1 MSTHCQCRRKRRA
14 MSQMN
19 VVPYIDVM
27 LVLLVIFM
35 VTAPMM
41 NAVVEVDI
49 PDAQAEVLSTDNQ
62 HEPLTIS
69 VDKAGH
75 FYLDTGVEVDAAA
88 ITRYVSTQLDSKA
101 ERPVFVRADGTAEYR
116 HLVGAMVAAQQAGAK
131 KISLVVDSA
140 PPQTNPKRDR
150 RD

>member
-1 MSTHCQCRRKRRA
+1 MSCAPCRRKRRA

-41 NAVVEVDI
+41 QTGVEVDA
-49 PDAQAEVLSTDNQ
+49 PDAQAAALQSDNQ
-62 HEPLTIS
+62 QEPLTIS

-75 FYLDTGVEVDAAA
+75 FFLDDGSEVEADG
-88 ITRYVSTQLDSKA
+88 ITQYVAGQLDPKG
-101 ERPVFVRADGTAEYR
+101 ERPVRIRAESSVEYR
-116 HLVGAMVAAQQAGAK
+116 YLMNAMVAAQQAGAK
-131 KISLVVDSA
+131 KIGLMADPTA
-140 PPQTNPKRDR
+140 PDKP
-150 RD
+150 

>member
-1 MSTHCQCRRKRRA
+1 

-41 NAVVEVDI
+41 QTGVEVDA
-49 PDAQAEVLSTDNQ
+49 PDAQAAALQSDNQ
-62 HEPLTIS
+62 QEPLTIS

-75 FYLDTGVEVDAAA
+75 FFLDDGSEVEADG
-88 ITRYVSTQLDSKA
+88 ITQYVAGQLDPKG
-101 ERPVFVRADGTAEYR
+101 ERPVRIRAESSVEYR
-116 HLVGAMVAAQQAGAK
+116 YLMNAMVAAQQAGAK
-131 KISLVVDSA
+131 KIGLMADPTA
-140 PPQTNPKRDR
+140 PDKP
-150 RD
+150 